1 MPSDSSE
8 STDTSRAE
16 RACVVCAAVFSDGK
30 HNKKYCSPDCQA
42 EAARRRAAA
51 WYAERRRDPDL
62 RARVAEGS
70 RRHHQRIKT
79 DPDQYAAHLAAT
91 AAWRAANPEKVR
103 ESERAYW
110 RANAARKREKDH
122 RRRARLLSAFVED
135 VNIDVLW
142 ERDGGVCGI
151 CGALVDR
158 DLAWPG
164 RMVATI
170 DHVVPL
176 ARGGEHSYANA
187 QLAHMG
193 CNARKGDRLST

>member
-1 MPSDSSE
+1 MAQTTRTCPIC
-8 STDTSRAE
+8 AHPFPGE
-16 RACVVCAAVFSDGK
+16 R
-30 HNKKYCSPDCQA
+30 NKKYCGPECQA
-42 EAARRRAAA
+42 EAARRRASA
-51 WYAERRRDPDL
+51 WYAERRDDPL
-62 RARVAEGS
+62 VRARLAEGS
-70 RRHHQRIKT
+70 RRHHEWVKA
-79 DPDQYAAHLAAT
+79 DPLRYAAQQAAT
-91 AAWRAANPEKVR
+91 AAWRAANPDKVR
-103 ESERAYW
+103 ETERAYW

-122 RRRARLLSAFVED
+122 RRRARLLNAFVED

-142 ERDGGVCGI
+142 ERDSGACGI
-151 CGALVDR
+151 CSDPVDR

-193 CNARKGDRLST
+193 CNARKGDRIA